1 MRWNV
6 ANGLQELYVP
16 FTNGWQNDK
25 RSLKDQIRRFPTSCC
40 RKTQTKQTSYYAYY
54 AEGKKNQTVLKA
66 PIVPQSTW
74 KQRFSHRKDLHLCNL
89 VPCLNLPLINL
100 MTSSIIQ
107 SKIHQLILCRQ
118 QQHELYRAP
127 NVWLQHTTL
136 VALLWVADSA
146 YKNNIIRSPA
156 CNTFS
161 NTLVTV
167 NVCGGFAGPYTVAQ
181 DQHTRDGL

>member
-1 MRWNV
+1 MKRCKRPTRTLCPFHKWMTKRQTV
-6 ANGLQELYVP
+6 PEGSDQEISYIMLQKD
-16 FTNGWQNDK
+16 TNQTDI
-25 RSLKDQIRRFPTSCC
+25 LLCLLCRR
-40 RKTQTKQTSYYAYY
+40 K
-54 AEGKKNQTVLKA
+54 KKNQTVLKA

>member
-1 MRWNV
+1 MDDKT
-6 ANGLQELYVP
+6 
-16 FTNGWQNDK
+16 TNGPWRI
-25 RSLKDQIRRFPTSCC
+25 RSGDFLHHV
-40 RKTQTKQTSYYAYY
+40 
-54 AEGKKNQTVLKA
+54 AERHKPNRHLTMPIMPKEKKNQTVLKA

-167 NVCGGFAGPYTVAQ
+167 NFCGGFAGPYTVAQ